1 MVRRL
6 PKIILP
12 FAVLGVAVVIAV
24 IFVATKP
31 ELAREPVTERSWVVA
46 AVTVSFGDVRPALH
60 VFGQVVAGREVDLRA
75 LVAGPVVEIGPNFV
89 EGGRV
94 AKGELLIAID
104 AFDYEAAF
112 DEWIARREEA
122 DARLNEIAARLE
134 YEIQSLAH
142 DNDQLELIERDAVRK
157 AELFGRGA
165 VSQKLVDDA
174 QLALSRQMQIVTS
187 RLTSVRTEEARRD
200 QQVAVRDRL
209 DVGVRRAARD
219 LERIRLVAP
228 FDSFLAR
235 TNAAVGKRLSAN
247 DLVAT
252 LISADRLEV
261 RLHLSDAQYGRILDD
276 EGTLEGRTATVA
288 WTIGTRTMMFPSV
301 IDRLSARIDT
311 ASGGVDLYALIDG
324 AGFESP
330 LRPGAFVEIEMPD
343 RLYRNVARLPGSAV
357 HAGRRVY
364 VVRDGRL
371 EERFVEVAARTGADV
386 LVRGDIAA
394 GERIVITSFAEIG
407 PGLKVEVR

>member
-1 MVRRL
+1 MTLLTDRHPRPSLHRARSRVWAVLRRL
-6 PKIILP
+6 PKVVLP
-12 FAVLGVAVVIAV
+12 FAVLGAAVVIAM

-46 AVTVSFGDVRPALH
+46 AVTVSFGDVRPALR

-94 AKGELLIAID
+94 RQGELLIAID
-104 AFDYEAAF
+104 AFDYRAAF

-209 DVGVRRAARD
+209 DVGVRRAARW
-219 LERIRLVAP
+219 RRSIAFSRAP
-228 FDSFLAR
+228 
-235 TNAAVGKRLSAN
+235 T
-247 DLVAT
+247 
-252 LISADRLEV
+252 
-261 RLHLSDAQYGRILDD
+261 
-276 EGTLEGRTATVA
+276 
-288 WTIGTRTMMFPSV
+288 P
-301 IDRLSARIDT
+301 LSAR
-311 ASGGVDLYALIDG
+311 G
-324 AGFESP
+324 
-330 LRPGAFVEIEMPD
+330 
-343 RLYRNVARLPGSAV
+343 
-357 HAGRRVY
+357 
-364 VVRDGRL
+364 
-371 EERFVEVAARTGADV
+371 
-386 LVRGDIAA
+386 
-394 GERIVITSFAEIG
+394 
-407 PGLKVEVR
+407 